1 MGITIKDIVALAT
14 AGYKVSEV
22 KELLSLANQSETKS
36 AEEGEED
43 QPEKT
48 EQHEAGKEQHEAGKE
63 QPEEAPKKG
72 TDTPEEDSAILSY
85 KQKIEELEAQ
95 VQKLQSANVH
105 KDQSGKETKND
116 EDLLNELTQT
126 YM

>member
-1 MGITIKDIVALAT
+1 MHMGITIKDIVALAT

-22 KELLSLANQSETKS
+22 KELLSLANQSETES
-36 AEEGEED
+36 AKEGEKD

-48 EQHEAGKEQHEAGKE
+48 EQHEAGKE

-72 TDTPEEDSAILSY
+72 TDTPEEDGAILSY

-105 KDQSGKETKND
+105 KDQSDKETKND
-116 EDLLNELTQT
+116 EDLLNELAQT

>member
-36 AEEGEED
+36 AEEGEKD

-48 EQHEAGKEQHEAGKE
+48 EQHEAGKE

-95 VQKLQSANVH
+95 VQKLQSDNVH